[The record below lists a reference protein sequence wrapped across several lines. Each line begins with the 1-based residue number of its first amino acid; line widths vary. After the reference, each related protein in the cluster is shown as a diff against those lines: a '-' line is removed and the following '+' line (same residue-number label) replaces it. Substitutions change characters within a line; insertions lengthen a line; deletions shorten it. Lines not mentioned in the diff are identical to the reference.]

1 MSVVHDLVL
10 RVGVKWQITHY
21 INARVHGS
29 MTIIQFH
36 LLPPVMGYRIGNAIL
51 ICGYL
56 MKVIKYESEEFHKI
70 PRHVQPQTV
79 CI

>member
-21 INARVHGS
+21 INARVHEHS
-29 MTIIQFH
+29 SFH

-51 ICGYL
+51 ICGYP
-56 MKVIKYESEEFHKI
+56 MKVIKYESEEFLKI
-70 PRHVQPQTV
+70 TRHVQPQTV